1 MLNVT
6 ASARRVFLALPL
18 TIGIAQAGLG
28 QSTFHGDNSRSGVF
42 AAPGPQQFGGI
53 KWKFKTNGAVV
64 SSPAAADGVIYV
76 GSADGNLY
84 ALDQETGAQKWKFDT
99 GEPVVSSPAVANGL
113 VYFLGSD
120 GALYAVMVAT
130 GAPKWRFA
138 TGGERR
144 FEARNLHGL
153 TPAAETMP
161 DPMDHFLSS
170 PAVFNNRV
178 YFGSSDGKVYAVDAV
193 TGVLQWSFATGD
205 VVHASPAI
213 ANNTVYIGS
222 WDSYFYALD
231 AATGQEKWRFKAGD
245 DPAIH
250 NQVGFQSSAAVVAGV
265 VYVGCR
271 DGHAY
276 ALDAVT
282 GRKIWDY
289 STSQSWVN
297 STPAVKD
304 GLVFFGT
311 ADTHR
316 FHAVEAKTGR
326 LRFVVDVQ
334 ALIFGSAAVAGNL
347 AYIGSMNGRMSAID
361 ITTGKLAWEFRT
373 EASTTDPLHVL
384 TPSGTFDRPAMRPVF
399 HNFMDMTMNLSRMY
413 SVGAILSSPM
423 IDRGVLYVGSADG
436 YLYALH

>member
-1 MLNVT
+1 MKRHLLGIW
-6 ASARRVFLALPL
+6 ACALVQPV
-18 TIGIAQAGLG
+18 GAQA
-28 QSTFHGDNSRSGVF
+28 TFHGDNARTGVY
-42 AAPGPQQFGGI
+42 ATPGPVQLAVV
-53 KWKFKTNGAVV
+53 KWKFKTGGAVV
-64 SSPAAADGVIYV
+64 SSPAVAEGLVYV

-84 ALDQETGAQKWKFDT
+84 AIDQETGAQKWSFET
-99 GEPVVSSPAVANGL
+99 GEPIVSSPAVANGM

-120 GALYAVMVAT
+120 GALHAVAAAT

-138 TGGERR
+138 TGGEHR
-144 FEARNLHGL
+144 FEARNLHGM

-170 PAVFNNRV
+170 PAISNGHV
-178 YFGSSDGKVYAVDAV
+178 YFGSSDGKVYAVDAA

-231 AATGQEKWRFKAGD
+231 AETGQEKWRFKAGE

-250 NQVGFQSSAAVVAGV
+250 NQVGFQSSAAVVGGM

-276 ALDAVT
+276 ALDAAT
-282 GRKIWDY
+282 GHKVWDY

-297 STPAVKD
+297 TTPAVRD
-304 GLVFFGT
+304 GVVYVGT

-316 FHAVEAKTGR
+316 FLAIDARTGR
-326 LRFVVDVQ
+326 LRFLVDLQ
-334 ALIFGSAAVAGNL
+334 ALIFGSAAVTGNL
-347 AYIGSMNGRMSAID
+347 AYIGAMNGRLSAID
-361 ITTGKLAWEFRT
+361 LTSGKLAWEFRT
-373 EASTTDPLHVL
+373 EASTTDPLKVL
-384 TPSGTFDRPAMRPVF
+384 TPTGGIDRSAMRPVF
-399 HNFMDMTMNLSRMY
+399 HNFMDMTVNLARMY
-413 SVGAILSSPM
+413 SVGAILSSPT
-423 IDRGVLYVGSADG
+423 IEHGTLFVGSADG
-436 YLYALH
+436 YVYALR